1 LEKSWV
7 HFAEVWR
14 REGRLEDDGE
24 VGEARLE
31 VGGDVLRLEVFESGG
46 CLIGCEKALVEMG
59 VVGENFWK
67 F

>member
-24 VGEARLE
+24 GGEASVE
-31 VGGDVLRLEVFESGG
+31 GGGDVVHLETAESGG
-46 CLIGCEKALVEMG
+46 CLVGCEKVLEEVG
-59 VVGENFWK
+59 VVGEIC
-67 F
+67 